1 MHGACIYPFLLCLHI
16 FLRNALLTDE
26 SNVNTFDTNYF
37 VIEILP
43 YNQHH
48 LYTFLVIRKH
58 NLLKFTSAIQS
69 IQNIQDSKNDCTFIY
84 SRQLLVFYFCYS
96 EYRKTNKRFICISR
110 FLTKEA
116 FHCISLHLSV
126 ENDKFRYLG
135 KLLN

>member
-1 MHGACIYPFLLCLHI
+1 MGHVSISF
-16 FLRNALLTDE
+16 
-26 SNVNTFDTNYF
+26 YF
-37 VIEILP
+37 VYIFFYAIHYLLMRVTKTHLIQTILSLKFYP
-43 YNQHH
+43 NQHH
-48 LYTFLVIRKH
+48 LYTFLDIRKH

-135 KLLN
+135 TLLN